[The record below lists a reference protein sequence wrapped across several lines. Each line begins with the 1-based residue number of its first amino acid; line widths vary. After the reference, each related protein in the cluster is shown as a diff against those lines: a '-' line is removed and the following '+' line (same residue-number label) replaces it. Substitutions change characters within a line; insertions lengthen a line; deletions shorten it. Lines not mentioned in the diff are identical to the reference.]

1 MNEELRL
8 IPPVVSIPKCTK
20 TAQPLT
26 LDSRRVVVPANTFV
40 NLLSVASHRD
50 PKYWLS
56 GNQAND
62 LNDFRPE
69 RWLVKSDRHEQ
80 HDAATSESED
90 YGGPQGEDIAST
102 LLRPKKGSYY
112 PFSEGPRA
120 CLGRRFAQV
129 EVLAV
134 LAIIFKDYSVELAVD
149 EFATDEEVERM
160 PVGREERRAVWEK
173 ARRRAQGLLKDG
185 MGTIITIQM
194 RDGTVPLRLVRKGRE
209 RFTF

>member
-56 GNQAND
+56 NKQPND

-69 RWLVKSDRHEQ
+69 RWLVKSDGHEQ
-80 HDAATSESED
+80 HDVATSDGED
-90 YGGPQGEDIAST
+90 YGGPQGEDIASS
-102 LLRPKKGSYY
+102 LLRPRKGSYY

-134 LAIIFKDYSVELAVD
+134 LAMIFKDYSVELAVD

-160 PVGREERRAVWEK
+160 PEGGGERRAVWEK
-173 ARRRAQGLLKDG
+173 ARTRATGLLKDG

-194 RDGTVPLRLVRKGRE
+194 RDGTVPMRLVRKGKE
-209 RFTF
+209 RFAF

>member
-56 GNQAND
+56 GTQAND

-69 RWLVKSDRHEQ
+69 RWLVKSDQHEQ
-80 HDAATSESED
+80 HDAATSDGED

-134 LAIIFKDYSVELAVD
+134 LAMVFKDYSVELAVD
-149 EFATDEEVERM
+149 EFATDEEVQRM
-160 PVGREERRAVWEK
+160 PVGGGERRAVWEK
-173 ARRRAQGLLKDG
+173 ARKRATGLLKDG

-209 RFTF
+209 RFAF